1 MPQRKPDLRVIKT
14 QKAIKNAFK
23 EMVMEMDA
31 SKITVKEL
39 SERAQIHRKTFYL
52 HYTTMEAL
60 YEDVLKEVSESY
72 YQAIDQIAPDA
83 PFTEVNRVFFTF
95 MAHQEPYVE
104 KMVCDPSY
112 RDFADKLFLATLS
125 HNRHRYNPYQDYSR
139 PEQNI
144 INTFLALGS
153 VNIYRRWV
161 ADKKMVPLES
171 LIELTNQL
179 FMNGIASIRKE
190 KK

>member
-60 YEDVLKEVSESY
+60 YEDVLKEVSES
-72 YQAIDQIAPDA
+72 
-83 PFTEVNRVFFTF
+83 
-95 MAHQEPYVE
+95 
-104 KMVCDPSY
+104 
-112 RDFADKLFLATLS
+112 
-125 HNRHRYNPYQDYSR
+125 
-139 PEQNI
+139 
-144 INTFLALGS
+144 
-153 VNIYRRWV
+153 
-161 ADKKMVPLES
+161 
-171 LIELTNQL
+171 
-179 FMNGIASIRKE
+179 
-190 KK
+190 